1 MKMKKFLINI
11 KFIILLFSIKFLLIN
26 TAYSEQL
33 RAIEVFGNERLADET
48 IILFSNLNVG
58 DNIDSNIV
66 NDTFK
71 TLFDTNY
78 FKNLKINI
86 ESGILKIT
94 VVENPIIQEII
105 INGIENKS
113 ILRELKKITRQSE
126 KYPFVESY
134 IISQKNQL
142 NNIVRMNGF
151 YFANINTQIIDN
163 NNNSINL
170 IYNFDLG
177 DRAKINKINFVG
189 NKIFKTRKLRKI
201 ILSEETRPWKFLTK
215 NTYLDLNRVNV
226 DTNLL
231 KKFYKNRGFYDV
243 KIKSSYA
250 EIINNKNFNL
260 TFSIDSG
267 DENYIQ

>member
-71 TLFDTNY
+71 ALFDTNY

-170 IYNFDLG
+170 IYNFDL
-177 DRAKINKINFVG
+177 
-189 NKIFKTRKLRKI
+189 
-201 ILSEETRPWKFLTK
+201 EKFLYYQK
-215 NTYLDLNRVNV
+215 
-226 DTNLL
+226 
-231 KKFYKNRGFYDV
+231 
-243 KIKSSYA
+243 
-250 EIINNKNFNL
+250 
-260 TFSIDSG
+260 
-267 DENYIQ
+267 